1 VDRVTEVGRLVIL
14 AGDVSKVVMDL
25 GMPPIPGIPWDPRT
39 AGDILE
45 AVDII
50 LEHLREAYAS
60 GHDPW
65 D

>member
-1 VDRVTEVGRLVIL
+1 VRDF
-14 AGDVSKVVMDL
+14 SKVLVDL
-25 GMPPIPGIPWDPRT
+25 GMPPIPGIPRDART
-39 AGDILE
+39 AGDLLE

-50 LEHLREAYAS
+50 LEHLRDAYNS